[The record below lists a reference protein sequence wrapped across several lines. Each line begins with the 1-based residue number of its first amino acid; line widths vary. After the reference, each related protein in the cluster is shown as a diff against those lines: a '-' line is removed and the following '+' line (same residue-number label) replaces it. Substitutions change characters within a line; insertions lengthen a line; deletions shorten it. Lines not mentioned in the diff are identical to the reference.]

1 VPGKAESAVTT
12 RKSSLAVNT
21 TAVGGDS
28 EVRTTVVSTT
38 GTLDIAT
45 ADAFESAVMA
55 ALEQGEPVVIDVAG
69 LTLCDSTGLGAIV
82 RLHRRAQTM
91 KRELALRDPRPHIA
105 DLLAMTGID
114 KVIPVTTSHAP
125 AD

>member
-1 VPGKAESAVTT
+1 VAT
-12 RKSSLAVNT
+12 RKSALAVDT
-21 TAVGGDS
+21 TAVGGAG
-28 EVRTTVVSTT
+28 EARTTVVSAA

-45 ADAFESAVMA
+45 ADAFERAVMA
-55 ALEQGEPVVIDVAG
+55 ALEQGGPVVIDVSR

-91 KRELALRDPRPHIA
+91 KRGFALRDPRPHIA

-114 KVIPVTTSHAP
+114 KVIPVTTSRAP